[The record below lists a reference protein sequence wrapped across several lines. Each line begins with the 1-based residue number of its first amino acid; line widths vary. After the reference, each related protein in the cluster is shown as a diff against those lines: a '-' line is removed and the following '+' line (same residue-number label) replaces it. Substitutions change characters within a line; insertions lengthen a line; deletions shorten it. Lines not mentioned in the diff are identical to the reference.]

1 MAFPGIKIEVTNGNL
16 QQAIGVS
23 DGTPCLAATATQ
35 AGSINVLHR
44 VYNLQDAE
52 QKGYTEAKEPFI
64 WGLVKE
70 FYQELGGNKLL
81 YVYGTAETATMA
93 DVLNVTKADGV
104 RRAFTE
110 SNGEINL
117 VAVARKPASGYN
129 AGTGFLDADV
139 AAAVTASKALA
150 QVQQEANTPVRIFIE
165 GRVANAATVNTYQ
178 PKQQTNGYA
187 AVVLGGTKGDGSAA
201 VGLALARAVKY
212 PAHVKLG
219 NGQNGSLSVSQLYLG
234 DVPFEK
240 RNDMETLHDAG
251 FLTFHSRP
259 GTGGYYFGVDNMCAS
274 DDFRILVHGRVM
286 DKAQRVVALAYL
298 PYIEN
303 SVPVKDF
310 ETVKT
315 NYEKILETAL
325 RTAMGGQMSDVKVSI
340 SADQDVVNTSTLNV
354 DVQVLPLGYLTW
366 INVKIG
372 LTAKIV

>member
-35 AGSINVLHR
+35 AGNINVLQR
-44 VYNLQDAE
+44 VYNLQEAE

-64 WGLVKE
+64 WGLIKE

-93 DVLNVTKADGV
+93 DVLNATKADGV
-104 RRAFTE
+104 KRALTE
-110 SNGEINL
+110 SSGEINL

-139 AAAVTASKALA
+139 AAAVTMSKTLA
-150 QVQQEANTPVRIFIE
+150 QAQQAANTPIRIFIE
-165 GRVANAATVNTYQ
+165 GRVANATANNTYQ

-187 AVVLGGTKGDGSAA
+187 AVVLGGTKTDGSAA
-201 VGLALARAVKY
+201 VGLCLARAVKY
-212 PAHVKLG
+212 PAHIKLG
-219 NGQNGSLSVSQLYLG
+219 NGQNGSLSVNQLYIG
-234 DVPFEK
+234 NVPFEK

-259 GTGGYYFGVDNMCAS
+259 GTGGYYFGVDNMCAV
-274 DDFRILVHGRVM
+274 DDYRILAHGRVM
-286 DKAQRVVALAYL
+286 DKAQRVAARAYL
-298 PYIEN
+298 PYLEN
-303 SVPVKDF
+303 SISVKDF

-325 RTAMGGQMSDVKVSI
+325 RTEMGGQMSDVKVSI
-340 SADQDVVNTSTLNV
+340 STNQDIVNTSTLNV
-354 DVQVLPLGYLTW
+354 DIQVLPLGYLTW
-366 INVKIG
+366 INIKMG

>member
-64 WGLVKE
+64 WGLIKE

-129 AGTGFLDADV
+129 AGTGFLDTDV

-150 QVQQEANTPVRIFIE
+150 QAQQEANTPVRIFIE

-259 GTGGYYFGVDNMCAS
+259 GAGGYYFGVDNMCS
-274 DDFRILVHGRVM
+274 VDDYRILAHGRVM

-303 SVPVKDF
+303 SVPAKDF

-315 NYEKILETAL
+315 NYEKILEAAL
-325 RTAMGGQMSDVKVSI
+325 QTAMGGQMSDVKVSI
-340 SADQDVVNTSTLNV
+340 SADQDIVNTSMLNV
-354 DVQVLPLGYLTW
+354 DVQVFPLGYLTW
-366 INVKIG
+366 INVKMG

>member
-16 QQAIGVS
+16 QQAIRVS

-35 AGSINVLHR
+35 ASNINVLRR

-52 QKGYTEAKEPFI
+52 QKGYTEAKEPFL
-64 WGLVKE
+64 WGLIKE

-93 DVLNVTKADGV
+93 DVLNVTEADGIKK
-104 RRAFTE
+104 ALTE
-110 SNGEINL
+110 STGEINI
-117 VAVARKPASGYN
+117 VAVARKPATGYN
-129 AGTGFLDADV
+129 AGTGFLDTDV
-139 AAAVTASKALA
+139 AAAVTASKVLA
-150 QVQQEANTPVRIFIE
+150 QAQQEANTPIRVFIE
-165 GRVANAATVNTYQ
+165 GRVANVAVNNTYQ

-187 AVVLGGTKGDGSAA
+187 AVVLGSTKSDGSAA

-212 PAHVKLG
+212 PAHIKLG
-219 NGQNGSLSVSQLYLG
+219 NGQNGSLSVNQLYIG
-234 DVPFEK
+234 NVPFEK

-259 GTGGYYFGVDNMCAS
+259 GAGGYYFGVDNMCS
-274 DDFRILVHGRVM
+274 VDDYRILAHGRVM

-315 NYEKILETAL
+315 NYEKILEAAL

-340 SADQDVVNTSTLNV
+340 SADQDIVNTSMLNV

-366 INVKIG
+366 INVKMG

>member
-35 AGSINVLHR
+35 AGNINVLQR
-44 VYNLQDAE
+44 VYNLQEAE

-64 WGLVKE
+64 WGLIKE

-93 DVLNVTKADGV
+93 DVLNTTKADSV
-104 RRAFTE
+104 KKALTE
-110 SNGEINL
+110 SSGEISL
-117 VAVARKPASGYN
+117 IAVARKPASGYN
-129 AGTGFLDADV
+129 AGTGFLDTDV
-139 AAAVTASKALA
+139 AAAVTISKTLA
-150 QVQQEANTPVRIFIE
+150 QAQQAANTPIRIFIE
-165 GRVANAATVNTYQ
+165 GRVANATVNNTYQ

-187 AVVLGGTKGDGSAA
+187 AVVLGGTKADGSAA
-201 VGLALARAVKY
+201 VGLCLARTVKY

-219 NGQNGSLSVSQLYLG
+219 NGQNGSLSVAQLYVG

-259 GTGGYYFGVDNMCAS
+259 GTGGYYFGVDNMCAV
-274 DDFRILVHGRVM
+274 DDYRILAHGRVM
-286 DKAQRVVALAYL
+286 DKAQRVAARAYL
-298 PYIEN
+298 PYLEN

-325 RTAMGGQMSDVKVSI
+325 RTEMGGQMSDVKVSI
-340 SADQDVVNTSTLNV
+340 SADQDIVNTSTLNV
-354 DVQVLPLGYLTW
+354 DIQVLPLGYLTW
-366 INVKIG
+366 INIKMG